1 MLTRTCLCLIRR
13 TTPAG
18 PEVLLGLKKTGFGQG
33 RWVNLGGHIEPGEKA
48 AAAAVR
54 EVEEESGLVVS
65 ADVLQHVASIEF
77 RFPWRPSW
85 DQTAEVYLTAT
96 FAGEAAESDEI
107 APRWE
112 AIQRDR
118 EAMQAV
124 LAEILRVYPA
134 ADLHALVDF
143 LPDADRSRLGGKRAT
158 TTFLQRLPFARTSF
172 RVWLPLFPRA
182 IESLDVA
189 RYDLVISSSH
199 AVAKGV
205 RTLGAEAPL
214 QKV

>member
-1 MLTRTCLCLIRR
+1 MPPRRIR
-13 TTPAG
+13 A
-18 PEVLLGLKKTGFGQG
+18 ELL
-33 RWVNLGGHIEPGEKA
+33 RREPIHPSVVNVAVVHDWLDTWRGGE
-48 AAAAVR
+48 
-54 EVEEESGLVVS
+54 
-65 ADVLQHVASIEF
+65 
-77 RFPWRPSW
+77 
-85 DQTAEVYLTAT
+85 
-96 FAGEAAESDEI
+96 
-107 APRWE
+107 
-112 AIQRDR
+112 
-118 EAMQAV
+118 AV

-199 AVAKGV
+199 AVA
-205 RTLGAEAPL
+205 
-214 QKV
+214 

>member
-107 APRWE
+107 APRWYPE
-112 AIQRDR
+112 GELPFDR
-118 EAMQAV
+118 MWDDARYWMPRV
-124 LAEILRVYPA
+124 LAGEHLAVRITFA
-134 ADLHALVDF
+134 ADC
-143 LPDADRSRLGGKRAT
+143 AT
-158 TTFLQRLPFARTSF
+158 AAS
-172 RVWLPLFPRA
+172 
-182 IESLDVA
+182 IEP
-189 RYDLVISSSH
+189 
-199 AVAKGV
+199 
-205 RTLGAEAPL
+205 AEAAGPG
-214 QKV
+214 